1 MTDWRTVASVLS
13 DVDNLHVAGLRQLG
27 QRLNYGT
34 TIYDR
39 KWDVLIL
46 LDACR
51 FDLFQEFAPQ
61 HDVFDRFESFEPVY
75 SCASATPEWIEKT
88 FVEGPRSLV
97 SGTHYVSCTGFST
110 NIDEDRLHQVDEVWR
125 YAVDPSYGSTRPE
138 AVTDAA
144 IDAAR
149 NSDADRL
156 VVHYVQPHA
165 PFLHCVGKYDSQGDG
180 GEGGTQ
186 NVWKGLREG
195 RYDYDEVWEDYGQ
208 NLLRVLDEVETIVE
222 NVSGKVAITS
232 DHGNAMGEWGM
243 YGHPSYVPAP
253 IIKRVPWVEA
263 VGGESDEYDV
273 QGVKS
278 ISTGLSEH
286 DLQDNL
292 SALGYV

>member
-1 MTDWRTVASVLS
+1 MADWRTVVSVLS

-39 KWDVLIL
+39 KWDVLVL

-51 FDLFQEFAPQ
+51 FDLFQEFAPR

-75 SCASATPEWIEKT
+75 SCASATPEWIKKT

-110 NIDEDRLHQVDEVWR
+110 NIDEGRLHQVDEVWR
-125 YAVDPSYGSTRPE
+125 YAVDPEYGSTRPE

-149 NSDADRL
+149 NTEADRL

-165 PFLHCVGKYDSQGDG
+165 PFLHCVGKYNSQGDG

-208 NLLRVLDEVETIVE
+208 NLLTVLDEVETIVE

-243 YGHPSYVPAP
+243 YGHPAYAPVP

-263 VGGESDEYDV
+263 VGRESDEYEV
-273 QGVKS
+273 QGVES

-292 SALGYV
+292 AALGYV